1 MSGYTDF
8 WRVYR
13 KISKYSSIRN
23 DEARFIQSFLLETET
38 KNPPLPDYLYDIGCG
53 DGRVSSFL
61 GTIRPFKNIFLI
73 DSSESVNL
81 AHNRLKSA
89 GLKATAAMMD
99 LGHGLQ
105 EIKQDA
111 IVLAIGVIN
120 FFPDQYS
127 ILNQL
132 IRNEPKFIF
141 LAVTGFNISGR
152 IYKGLNVIRG
162 SKAVSGLVGFLLRFM
177 DQNIEDLY
185 KRPPGIRNFFVF
197 CIKLLEPLVASRIY
211 RLKES
216 EYKQFFEQN
225 KYRLLKEEELGLC
238 RWYVFEK
245 VPHG

>member
-8 WRVYR
+8 WNVYR

-23 DEARFIQSFLLETET
+23 DEARFIQSSLLEIET
-38 KNPPLPDYLYDIGCG
+38 KRTPLPDYLYDIGCG

-61 GTIRPFKNIFLI
+61 GTTRRFKNIFLI

-81 AHNRLKSA
+81 AHNRLRSA
-89 GLKATAAMMD
+89 GLNATAAMMD
-99 LGHGLQ
+99 LDHGLQ
-105 EIKQDA
+105 EIKQEA

-120 FFPDQYS
+120 FFPDQYR

-132 IRNEPKFIF
+132 IGNEPKFIF
-141 LAVTGFNISGR
+141 LAVTGFNIGGR
-152 IYKGLNVIRG
+152 IYRGLNIIRG
-162 SKAVSGLVGFLLRFM
+162 SKAVSRLVGFLLRFM
-177 DQNIEDLY
+177 DQHIEHLE
-185 KRPPGIRNFFVF
+185 KRPAVIRNFFVF
-197 CIKLLEPLVASRIY
+197 CLKLLEPLVASRIY
-211 RLKES
+211 RLKEE

-225 KYRLLKEEELGLC
+225 NYRLLKEEELGLC